1 MMGKNPEDF
10 IVTQIPQ
17 NFIYPEIK
25 DEDYKFGSGELTG
38 TPLRPD
44 ADWRNYLPPE
54 EDQNVRGIESSACYV
69 EASQHTIATLE
80 DEQFGEVGNNY
91 ASRFNAL
98 LSAGTVTGGDPLR
111 GGDSIRH
118 DGLIPDAEMP
128 FGDSITSWND
138 FHSWK
143 GVSESLARAMGK
155 EYLNKKIVGYD
166 IVCQRGEP
174 VTTKYL
180 KLRQAL
186 QYSPCPVSVTAW
198 YENDGVYYKPDGLRD
213 NHLVE
218 LVYIDAD
225 NHPYIRDTYAPYMKK
240 LEANF
245 NFDFGM
251 RWSVEKQTPQKKTI
265 WSDLLNSL
273 LYLFTGDMGTPTRPP
288 VINPPIPV
296 VPLRQKIYEQALNW
310 LGKDPTPDDKVSD
323 EVACASSL
331 SFIVNQVTPFPNF
344 ASTTELFTYLKN
356 SPHWKATLNPDA
368 GNIIVSPTG
377 GGNGTIATGHCG
389 ILTGNGWVM
398 SNTSATGH
406 WDQNY
411 SIDNWVKYFRLKGGY
426 HIYYFTPVE

>member
-1 MMGKNPEDF
+1 MPEPEDF
-10 IVTQIPQ
+10 IVTKIPS

-44 ADWRNYLPPE
+44 GDWRDYLPPE
-54 EDQNVRGIESSACYV
+54 EDQNIRGIESSACYV
-69 EASQHTIATLE
+69 EASQHAIATLE
-80 DEQFGEVGNNY
+80 DEQFNESGNNY

-98 LSAGTVTGGDPLR
+98 LSNGTVTGGDPLK
-111 GGDSIRH
+111 GGYSIH
-118 DGLIPDAEMP
+118 NDGLIPDAEMP
-128 FGDSITSWND
+128 FGDSITSWSD

-198 YENDGVYYKPDGLRD
+198 YENGGVYYKPEGLRD

-288 VINPPIPV
+288 VVPPAPVISAPTRLLNETLHWIGRDASPQNLAPEELSCAEGVSNIIHNVFPDFPKGVLSTADLFTALKKSPHFKGILDPV
-296 VPLRQKIYEQALNW
+296 VGCVEISPRTLAISGHVGIYVEA
-310 LGKDPTPDDKVSD
+310 DSI
-323 EVACASSL
+323 ASNDSRDGIFRENYTRE
-331 SFIVNQVTPFPNF
+331 SWRNVFIKGRGLK
-344 ASTTELFTYLKN
+344 AYLF
-356 SPHWKATLNPDA
+356 
-368 GNIIVSPTG
+368 
-377 GGNGTIATGHCG
+377 
-389 ILTGNGWVM
+389 
-398 SNTSATGH
+398 
-406 WDQNY
+406 Q
-411 SIDNWVKYFRLKGGY
+411 
-426 HIYYFTPVE
+426 PVD